1 MLTGMARRT
10 RRTTLT
16 LETDTLDLA
25 ERVARRQGTS
35 VSALAS
41 RAIRN
46 EAIRLGAP
54 ARPTGGELDA
64 MHDEAERAAM
74 EHEDGGPGRQAA

>member
-1 MLTGMARRT
+1 MSRRT

-25 ERVARRQGTS
+25 ERVAQRHGTS

-54 ARPTGGELDA
+54 ARPTGSEQDA
-64 MHDEAERAAM
+64 IHDEAERAAM
-74 EHEDGGPGRQAA
+74 EHDDGEPGRQAA